1 MDLSLEIS
9 AAENLFR
16 EKLEV
21 YLYDIFR
28 GITIDSHGPDH
39 HRRVWKYA
47 RDLMGYPEV
56 RLSITD
62 STFPLKLIIG
72 SYLHDSGMAIDPG
85 SSHGELSRGFCEKFI
100 LENGLRPADFTDMLE
115 AVENHDKKE
124 YNSPE
129 SKTILFDI
137 LTVADD
143 LDALGYTGIYR
154 YIEIYLMR
162 EKPFTELGNLIT
174 ANVTGRFK
182 NLERTFGHLPSF
194 TARVRPRLD
203 IITGFFEKY
212 NIRSKSYRFGSGD
225 PEGYCGV
232 AEIIGSMVSS
242 GENIEDVIYSSVE
255 SHDRVISWF
264 FGELNRELTI

>member
-1 MDLSLEIS
+1 MNLSQEIS

-16 EKLEV
+16 DRLEV
-21 YLYDIFR
+21 YLNDIFK
-28 GITIDSHGPDH
+28 GVTIDSHGLDH
-39 HRRVWKYA
+39 HRRVWRYA
-47 RDLMGYPEV
+47 RELMEYPEV
-56 RLSITD
+56 TRTITD
-62 STFPLKLIIG
+62 SSFSLKLLIA

-85 SSHGELSRGFCEKFI
+85 PLHGELSRSFCEKFLI
-100 LENGLRPADFTDMLE
+100 RNGLSMSSFTDMLD
-115 AVENHDKKE
+115 AVENHDKKD
-124 YNSPE
+124 YKSI
-129 SKTILFDI
+129 TGRTLLFDI

-162 EKPFTELGNLIT
+162 EKPYSELGNLIT

-182 NLERTFGHLPSF
+182 NLERTFGHLPSLI
-194 TARVRPRLD
+194 ARVRPRLD

-232 AEIIGSMVSS
+232 AEIIGSVVKNNES
-242 GENIEDVIYSSVE
+242 IEDVMYSAVE
-255 SHDRVISWF
+255 SNDRVISWF
-264 FGELNRELTI
+264 FGELNKELT